1 MYLNP
6 QALTVS
12 APQHCVNELLLHGAD
27 VTRTN
32 INGESAVALAVNCR
46 SVQAQGRKLKC
57 IVVIFG
63 VTFNLSKRYNT
74 LFSTSILSYLKNVL
88 NTTVDEDRTIFS
100 RRCSSSML
108 WFL

>member
-46 SVQAQGRKLKC
+46 SAQAQGRKLKC
-57 IVVIFG
+57 IVVIF
-63 VTFNLSKRYNT
+63 VLLLICPNDTTHFFQLLS
-74 LFSTSILSYLKNVL
+74 
-88 NTTVDEDRTIFS
+88 
-100 RRCSSSML
+100 
-108 WFL
+108 